1 MDVIERIEKLRLER
15 QWTKYRL
22 AEEAMLTYST
32 LSAVYL
38 RGTPP
43 KLEILEMLCNA
54 FGITLAQF
62 FAGEDDERI
71 LSKDEEKLLA
81 LFRAL
86 PKNKKQAVLDLLE
99 KD

>member
-1 MDVIERIEKLRLER
+1 MDVIGRIEKLRLER

-32 LSAVYL
+32 LSAVYS

-43 KLEILEMLCNA
+43 KLEILEMICAA
-54 FGITLAQF
+54 FGITLSQF
-62 FAGEDDERI
+62 FADGENENI
-71 LSKDEEKLLA
+71 LSGEETKLLE
-81 LFRAL
+81 LYRAL
-86 PKNKKQAVLDLLE
+86 PKNKKQALMDLLD

>member
-1 MDVIERIEKLRLER
+1 MDVIQRIEELRNER

-32 LSAVYL
+32 LSAVYS

-43 KLEILEMLCNA
+43 KLEILEMICNA
-54 FGITLAQF
+54 FRITLAQF
-62 FAGEDDERI
+62 FAGGESGKI
-71 LSKDEEKLLA
+71 LSGEEEYLLT

-86 PKNKKQAVLDLLE
+86 PDNKKQAVIGLLE

>member
-1 MDVIERIEKLRLER
+1 MDVIEKIEQLRRER

-32 LSAVYL
+32 LSAVYS

-54 FGITLAQF
+54 FGITLSQF
-62 FAGEDDERI
+62 FAEGGDEHVLSSDER
-71 LSKDEEKLLA
+71 KLLK
-81 LFRAL
+81 LFREL
-86 PKNKKQAVLDLLE
+86 PKNKKQAILE
-99 KD
+99 ILE

>member
-1 MDVIERIEKLRLER
+1 MDVIKRIEKLRTER

-32 LSAVYL
+32 LSAVYS

-43 KLEILEMLCNA
+43 KLEILEMICKA

-62 FAGEDDERI
+62 FAEEKSERI
-71 LSKDEEKLLA
+71 LSKDEEKLLE
-81 LFRAL
+81 LFHS
-86 PKNKKQAVLDLLE
+86 
-99 KD
+99 

>member
-1 MDVIERIEKLRLER
+1 MEVIDRIEELRLER

-32 LSAVYL
+32 LSAVYT

-43 KLEILEMLCNA
+43 KLEILEMICNA

-62 FAGEDDERI
+62 FSDGEDGVV
-71 LSKDEEKLLA
+71 LSCEEVKLLE

-86 PKNKKQAVLDLLE
+86 PKYKKQAVIDLLK

>member
-1 MDVIERIEKLRLER
+1 MDVIEKIENLRLER

-32 LSAVYL
+32 LSAVYS

-43 KLEILEMLCNA
+43 KLEILEMICGA
-54 FGITLAQF
+54 FGITLSQF
-62 FAGEDDERI
+62 FEEGEKEQV
-71 LSKDEEKLLA
+71 LSGEEKKLLD
-81 LFRAL
+81 LYRAL
-86 PKNKKQAVLDLLE
+86 PKNKKQAVLDLLD